1 MADHPVGMDHRP
13 RISGVQHW
21 RWQRISALALFFV
34 LIYFIFALSRLGT
47 FDYDQAVR
55 FVAAPINALGLV
67 CLVLVGLF
75 HASLGLEVVIEDY
88 VPLKKGR
95 RTLIYIAKGGILVS
109 ATACLW
115 SLFVTAF

>member
-1 MADHPVGMDHRP
+1 MADHPAGIDHRP

-34 LIYFIFALSRLGT
+34 LAYFVFALSRLGS
-47 FDYDQAVR
+47 FDYAQAVR
-55 FVAAPINALGLV
+55 FVATPINALGLV

-95 RTLIYIAKGGILVS
+95 RTLIYVAKAGILAAAMAS
-109 ATACLW
+109 LW